1 MNPKSKPT
9 VQTYLLKMSKEDH
22 ITGVK
27 CYSLRTSIVPEIIA
41 TYTGVDDT
49 YFYFESEVESIFRD
63 RKSGVII
70 DKNILFC
77 KYVLQIDKNIKHYK
91 LIPETLYK
99 ITYNKIEKHD

>member
-1 MNPKSKPT
+1 MSAKTKPT

-27 CYSLRTSIVPEIIA
+27 CYSLRTSILPEIIA
-41 TYTGVDDT
+41 TYAECNDD
-49 YFYFESEVESIFRD
+49 YFIFEAEVESIFRD
-63 RKSGVII
+63 RKSGVVI

>member
-1 MNPKSKPT
+1 MSAKTKPT
-9 VQTYLLKMSKEDH
+9 VQTYLLKMSKEDY

-27 CYSLRTSIVPEIIA
+27 CYSLRTSILPEIIA
-41 TYTGVDDT
+41 TYAECNDD
-49 YFYFESEVESIFRD
+49 YFIFEAEVESIFRD
-63 RKSGVII
+63 RKSGVVI

>member
-1 MNPKSKPT
+1 MSAKTKPT

-27 CYSLRTSIVPEIIA
+27 CYSLRTSILPEIIA
-41 TYTGVDDT
+41 TYAGCNDD
-49 YFYFESEVESIFRD
+49 YFIFEAEVESIFRD
-63 RKSGVII
+63 RKSGVVI

>member
-1 MNPKSKPT
+1 MNTKSKPT
-9 VQTYLLKMSKEDH
+9 VQTYFLKMSKEDH
-22 ITGVK
+22 VTGVK

-41 TYTGVDDT
+41 TYTGDDDR
-49 YFYFESEVESIFRD
+49 YFYFEAEVESIFKD
-63 RKSGVII
+63 RRSGIII

>member
-1 MNPKSKPT
+1 MSSKIKPT

-22 ITGVK
+22 VTGVK
-27 CYSLRTSIVPEIIA
+27 CYSLRTSILPKVIA
-41 TYTGVDDT
+41 TYTGCNDD
-49 YFYFESEVESIFRD
+49 YFIFEAEVECIFKD

-77 KYVLQIDKNIKHYK
+77 KYVLQIDKNIKHYQ
-91 LIPETLYK
+91 LIPETLYT